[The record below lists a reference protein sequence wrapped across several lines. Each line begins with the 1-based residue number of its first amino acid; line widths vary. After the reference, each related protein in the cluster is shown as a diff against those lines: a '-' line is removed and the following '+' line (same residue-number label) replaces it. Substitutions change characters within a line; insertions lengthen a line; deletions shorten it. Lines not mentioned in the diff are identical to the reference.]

1 MFYLDTTVIVKL
13 YIKEAYSREVSNWLR
28 ENNESIPLTK
38 LHELEFINALQ
49 LKQFRDEVTAD
60 EIRLILSR
68 FEDHEKKG
76 IYYRPIIDW
85 TNIFLNA
92 IDLSKNHT
100 GNIGSRSLDILH
112 VASALSLQGDQ
123 FLTFDGRQSKLASN
137 AGLKVNHWSL

>member
-38 LHELEFINALQ
+38 LHELEFINALH

-85 TNIFLNA
+85 TDIFLNA
-92 IDLSKNHT
+92 IDLSKKSYREYRLKI
-100 GNIGSRSLDILH
+100 IGYLTCC
-112 VASALSLQGDQ
+112 LS
-123 FLTFDGRQSKLASN
+123 FITTR
-137 AGLKVNHWSL
+137 